1 MKYLGTYSQMG
12 TSPKQYEKD
21 YTKAQKI
28 VLSQVSEILPK
39 KVSEIG
45 PKIVGKMSKI
55 KNKREKTSPG
65 FRPKNKLL
73 SSQNQTI
80 EPTSNVNK

>member
-12 TSPKQYEKD
+12 TSPKKYEKD

-39 KVSEIG
+39 KIGEIG

-55 KNKREKTSPG
+55 KNKTEKTSPD

-80 EPTSNVNK
+80 EPTSNGNK